1 MPPRALRVTLGTLAR
16 LTHADGRGKGLLT
29 GVFRKSCFRVV
40 RTGFGL
46 HGQDP
51 LRTVVDL
58 YNFARPDLHR
68 TVRSCPLRWCV
79 VAMICRFVTH
89 AGNARSFPLCLLEIM
104 IVAAAEAYAAFRVGD
119 NRLNALLGSRHASLY
134 PPSRRRTTL
143 HHLPKLCGPAD
154 VRQGRHTALEHGED
168 RLYL

>member
-89 AGNARSFPLCLLEIM
+89 AGNARSFPLRSLDVI
-104 IVAAAEAYAAFRVGD
+104 IVAAAEA
-119 NRLNALLGSRHASLY
+119 
-134 PPSRRRTTL
+134 
-143 HHLPKLCGPAD
+143 
-154 VRQGRHTALEHGED
+154 
-168 RLYL
+168 